1 MKLSESLRTENTPI
15 RLEYSKPLI
24 GDNMGKKLYVMPE
37 KHPVREE
44 YIGER
49 VMKLIEASEEF
60 KKNGKSDTVEIM
72 GTLFVIDEK
81 HLISYKNFAENV
93 RLLSK
98 ALGVGDY
105 NKKSSVI
112 KSAKPDVLFLEDFT
126 SEKELFE
133 QLPFVEA
140 GYIVGAL
147 REDKQIFAT
156 KRPIYEFCKD
166 SGILIVPI
174 DSEDLMRENREV
186 DKKARSFKGDRKSK
200 EFQDIENEFKEIV
213 KKRSEFM
220 LNEMGRNI
228 DELGTDKTYIALI
241 GEQHYNDF
249 LEIPTNI
256 ELQHINKRLEEL
268 GTEVRYNEN
277 DY

>member
-1 MKLSESLRTENTPI
+1 
-15 RLEYSKPLI
+15 
-24 GDNMGKKLYVMPE
+24 MPE

-60 KKNGKSDTVEIM
+60 KKTGKSDTVEIM
-72 GTLFVIDEK
+72 GAPFVIDEK
-81 HLISYKNFAENV
+81 HLISYKNFAENS

-98 ALGVGDY
+98 ALSVGDY
-105 NKKSSVI
+105 KKKSSVI

-126 SEKELFE
+126 SKKELFE

-156 KRPIYEFCKD
+156 KRPIYEICKD
-166 SGILIVPI
+166 SAISIVPI

-186 DKKARSFKGDRKSK
+186 DKKVRSFKGDRKSK

-220 LNEMGRNI
+220 LNEIGRNM
-228 DELGTDKTYIALI
+228 DELGANNTYVAVV
-241 GEQHYNDF
+241 GEQHYKDF
-249 LEIPTNI
+249 LEIPQKDI
-256 ELQHINKRLEEL
+256 EILHINKRLEAL
-268 GTEVRYNEN
+268 GSNIRYNES